1 MHPDFR
7 PPDDDVRLN
16 KLGEPCPI
24 KSLFKDF
31 LIGCGS
37 INLFACN
44 EPEERTA
51 FLIQMLAALRDGTE
65 FLGYKCSPTPSAYM
79 TWDRLVADRVS
90 ANGIASILPPQN
102 CRSVEEL
109 LREKIPSEVRF
120 AILDP
125 IAHMV
130 SYKIWALGRVREL
143 IHQFY
148 DADDN
153 IAFLGVTDR
162 VQHTNSRF
170 QVAGTHGWSRVAAI
184 MTLKPI
190 GKDKAAPRSW
200 LWAIDPFFSAPAE
213 HELEFEGGT
222 FARRTAQ

>member
-44 EPEERTA
+44 EPKERTA

-65 FLGYKCSPTPSAYM
+65 FLGYKCSPTPSVYM
-79 TWDRLVADRVS
+79 TWDRLVADRVR
-90 ANGIASILPPQN
+90 ANGIASILLPQN

-109 LREKIPSEVRF
+109 LREQMPPEVRF
-120 AILDP
+120 VVLDP
-125 IAHMV
+125 IAHMIY
-130 SYKIWALGRVREL
+130 YKIRAIGRVHRL
-143 IHQFY
+143 IHELY
-148 DADDN
+148 DADSN

-162 VQHTNSRF
+162 VQRKNTRL
-170 QVAGTHGWSRVAAI
+170 QVAGTHGWSRVDAI

-200 LWAIDPFFSAPAE
+200 LWATDPFFSAPAE
-213 HELEFEGGT
+213 HGLEFRNGV